1 MNHLTLVA
9 PFRQPPDPFLDSPG
23 SSPDE
28 RPTALSR
35 SVREVAAEFTQR
47 ASPPALQCLRD
58 ELLCQA
64 RLNLSTLSQH
74 LALLATR
81 ERHLALGH
89 AHRLFSY
96 PRVTL
101 PGADEDNRAL
111 SYVVPKPLDCAKA
124 VLAEE
129 YRKKYG
135 IRIVPLLV
143 PTPIEGYLRNV
154 VRHLSAAAGEPVGF
168 LLRVITDPHYKEVFD
183 YENHV
188 IPLVVQ
194 ASAHGID
201 VINLNSMGEVD
212 NSYQRFLKN
221 MDLIKHSVP
230 DVRVRSATVL
240 SQRQADEQSCH
251 TDAIQVLKDALLGF
265 KRSGQTCFFNYMTG
279 HAEVAQGNVDEPRF
293 CLPSTLQKTTQRS
306 AALRDDAVNFSESVE
321 PNNISLHTHR
331 GKYSAAFQL
340 SPNVEYENRDKQANH
355 FLTIKAFRNADRVLS
370 VLEGLA
376 PSARKRY
383 LNQLRQQ
390 W

>member
-1 MNHLTLVA
+1 M
-9 PFRQPPDPFLDSPG
+9 
-23 SSPDE
+23 
-28 RPTALSR
+28 
-35 SVREVAAEFTQR
+35 
-47 ASPPALQCLRD
+47 PALQGLRH
-58 ELLCQA
+58 ELLVGGH
-64 RLNLSTLSQH
+64 LNLSVLSQH
-74 LALLATR
+74 LAMLATR

-89 AHRLFSY
+89 AYRLFSY
-96 PRVTL
+96 PRMCL

-124 VLAEE
+124 VLAQA
-129 YRKKYG
+129 YQKKYG
-135 IRIVPLLV
+135 IRIVPVLAPRQQETCLHS
-143 PTPIEGYLRNV
+143 V

-168 LLRVITDPHYKEVFD
+168 LLRVITDRRHTEVFD

-188 IPLVVQ
+188 LPLIVQ

-201 VINLNSMGEVD
+201 VINLNSLGEVD
-212 NSYQRFLKN
+212 KTYMRFLKD
-221 MDLIKHSVP
+221 MDVITRSVP
-230 DVRVRSATVL
+230 GTHVRSATVL

-265 KRSGQTCFFNYMTG
+265 KRSGQASFFNCMLG
-279 HAEVAQGNVDEPRF
+279 HAEVAQGDVAEPRF
-293 CLPSTLQKTTQRS
+293 CLPSPLQKTTQRS

-321 PNNISLHTHR
+321 PNNISLHAHR
-331 GKYSAAFQL
+331 EKYSAAFQL

-355 FLTIKAFRNADRVLS
+355 FLIIKAFRNADRVLS
-370 VLEGLA
+370 VLENMA

>member
-1 MNHLTLVA
+1 MNHLTLDA
-9 PFRQPPDPFLDSPG
+9 HFRQPPDPFLDSPG

-35 SVREVAAEFTQR
+35 SIKQVATEFTQR

-81 ERHLALGH
+81 ERRLALGL
-89 AHRLFSY
+89 ANRLFSY
-96 PRVTL
+96 PRVPL
-101 PGADEDNRAL
+101 PGADEDNRPL

-124 VLAEE
+124 ILADV
-129 YRKKYG
+129 YLQKYG
-135 IRIVPLLV
+135 VRIVPVLV
-143 PTPIEGYLRNV
+143 PKQNETYLSSV
-154 VRHLSAAAGEPVGF
+154 VRHLSAASGEPVGF
-168 LLRVITDPHYKEVFD
+168 LLRVITDHRHTEVFD

-194 ASAHGID
+194 AHASGID
-201 VINLNSMGEVD
+201 VINFNSMGEVD

-221 MDLIKHSVP
+221 MDVIKQSVP
-230 DVRVRSATVL
+230 GVEVRSATVL

-251 TDAIQVLKDALLGF
+251 TDAIQVLKDALLRF
-265 KRSGQTCFFNYMTG
+265 KRSGQSSFFNCMLG
-279 HAEVAQGNVDEPRF
+279 HAEVALGDVAEPRF
-293 CLPSTLQKTTQRS
+293 CLPSALQKTTQRS
-306 AALRDDAVNFSESVE
+306 AALRDDMVNFAEAVE
-321 PNNISLHTHR
+321 PNGNSLHTHR
-331 GKYSAAFQL
+331 EKYSAAFQL
-340 SPNVEYENRDKQANH
+340 SPNIEYEFRDKPVNH

-370 VLEGLA
+370 ALEGLA
-376 PSARKRY
+376 PSARKRF